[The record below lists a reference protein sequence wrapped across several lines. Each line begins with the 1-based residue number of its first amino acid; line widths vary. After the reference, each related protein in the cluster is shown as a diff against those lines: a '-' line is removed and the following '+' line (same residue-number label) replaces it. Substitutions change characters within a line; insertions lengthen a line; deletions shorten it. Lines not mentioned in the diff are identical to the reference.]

1 MAYIYN
7 ISYSEDKSRI
17 INSRLVWDTGKVQ
30 GQHSQ
35 NWEIWS
41 EKGKIKT
48 GLRGG
53 NLVVDYFPGMYE
65 SLDSIA
71 SNIHKILVK

>member
-1 MAYIYN
+1 MAYTCN
-7 ISYSEDKSRI
+7 ISYSEDKSMI

-35 NWEIWS
+35 DCEICS
-41 EKGKIKT
+41 EKVEVKT

-53 NLVVDYFPGMYE
+53 NLDYFPGMYE
-65 SLDSIA
+65 SLDSI
-71 SNIHKILVK
+71 SITIHKILVK